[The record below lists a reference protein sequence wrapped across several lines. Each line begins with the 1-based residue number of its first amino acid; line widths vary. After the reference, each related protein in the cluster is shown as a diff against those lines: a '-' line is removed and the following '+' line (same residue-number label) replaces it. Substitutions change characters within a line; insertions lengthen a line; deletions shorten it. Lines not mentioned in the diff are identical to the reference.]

1 MGVGASTHTRAKM
14 INLKPMS
21 RLSAQE
27 ESRTKTQSDSQMSE
41 LVIKSQINSQ
51 NRSKPT
57 LTASYKIPP
66 STKYVKKEP
75 KQSITP
81 KNNMAAQQQLYGLAG
96 QTDSSGMRPAMK
108 SSASMRILDR
118 INLHSSQ
125 TQTLAREQAHNQ
137 SKLSMQNQG
146 TTGMNDSLSGK
157 FSQSYNVTMG
167 DHAVQSK
174 TMVRKNANL
183 IAKNLNLS
191 YQNSSSINQSNTL
204 TTLQSAR
211 QSKTDQA
218 NATLNSQLN
227 KNKLLM
233 QKSIT
238 TKIIVD
244 TQQAAS
250 GPNKS
255 PLKQQR
261 GQIPSKTQLSQKR
274 LKNQKQQTI
283 LHSS

>member
-1 MGVGASTHTRAKM
+1 
-14 INLKPMS
+14 
-21 RLSAQE
+21 
-27 ESRTKTQSDSQMSE
+27 
-41 LVIKSQINSQ
+41 
-51 NRSKPT
+51 
-57 LTASYKIPP
+57 
-66 STKYVKKEP
+66 
-75 KQSITP
+75 
-81 KNNMAAQQQLYGLAG
+81 
-96 QTDSSGMRPAMK
+96 
-108 SSASMRILDR
+108 
-118 INLHSSQ
+118 
-125 TQTLAREQAHNQ
+125 
-137 SKLSMQNQG
+137 
-146 TTGMNDSLSGK
+146 
-157 FSQSYNVTMG
+157 MG

-261 GQIPSKTQLSQKR
+261 GQIPSKTQLS
-274 LKNQKQQTI
+274 
-283 LHSS
+283 